1 MNRSSALRA
10 LQLLPASLEI
20 YLTSACNM
28 RCGYCSS
35 SAIVNGPARR
45 LTEGQVKRG
54 IDLFAALCSPRT
66 AAAAGGDPKFRVVGL
81 TGGEPLL
88 EFGAAAA
95 AVEHVRKNHKRLS
108 VTVSTNGLLLDREK
122 ARFLLDRDVDLTVSL
137 DGPRRATDSQR
148 RFAAGGGSVSAAVL
162 RRLARLP
169 ASYLRRMRV
178 MATFTPDTAPD
189 IAGSVRFLRGLGFAA
204 VEADLDMY
212 ADWTARDLARLRA
225 GLARLRG
232 LYMRGFRDGDWTSD
246 WGDIFGGA
254 LQNKVR
260 GAGPYEA
267 FHEFSLSC
275 DGWFYPAD
283 VPALFGPGPGPGA
296 FAVGG
301 LEKGVDLRRLKG
313 HLDAAAAFLGR
324 RSGPG
329 EAVPPACRYFNAL
342 ARGLDPAAAM
352 DGFDRLCAVFD
363 EELGG
368 LLRLERV
375 FRRLA
380 RARDFGDFSHRPK
393 SLPRHRAASLAV
405 HPSAGL
411 GAARRA
417 ADRAL
422 YAPGRRKALR
432 FADPGP
438 AGRGDALG
446 LALYSALKG
455 AWLGGKPR
463 VALESGGRRSP

>member
-1 MNRSSALRA
+1 MNRYAAERLE
-10 LQLLPASLEI
+10 LLPASLEI
-20 YLTSACNM
+20 YVTSACNM

-35 SAIVNGPARR
+35 SSIVSGPARR
-45 LTEGQVKRG
+45 LPAERLKRG
-54 IDLFAALCSPRT
+54 IDLFASYCAPRA
-66 AAAAGGDPKFRVVGL
+66 AAAAGGDPKFRVIGL

-88 EFGAAAA
+88 EFDAVAA
-95 AVEHVRKNHKRLS
+95 AVEHVRKNYKWLS
-108 VTVSTNGLLLDREK
+108 VTVSTNGLLLDRKK
-122 ARFLLDRDVDLTVSL
+122 ARFLLDRGVDLTVSL

-148 RFAAGGGSVSAAVL
+148 AFVSGGGSVFAAVMRNL
-162 RRLARLP
+162 SGLP
-169 ASYLRRMRV
+169 SSYLRRMRV

-189 IAGSVRFLRGLGFAA
+189 IARSVRFLRGLGFAA

-232 LYMRGFRDGDWTSD
+232 LYLRGFGGGEWTSD

-260 GAGPYEA
+260 GSGPYEA

-283 VPALFGPGPGPGA
+283 VPSLFGPGPGPGP

-301 LEKGVDLRRLKG
+301 LEEGVDFPRLKEYFDG
-313 HLDAAAAFLGR
+313 ASAVLSR
-324 RSGPG
+324 RPGPG

-342 ARGLDPAAAM
+342 ARDRSPAAAM
-352 DGFDRLCAVFD
+352 DGFYRLSALFG

-380 RARDFGDFSHRPK
+380 RSRDFGDFAHRPRF
-393 SLPRHRAASLAV
+393 LPRLAAGSLSVTPA
-405 HPSAGL
+405 AGL
-411 GAARRA
+411 GAARR
-417 ADRAL
+417 
-422 YAPGRRKALR
+422 
-432 FADPGP
+432 
-438 AGRGDALG
+438 
-446 LALYSALKG
+446 
-455 AWLGGKPR
+455 
-463 VALESGGRRSP
+463 